1 MLSLGPIIFGLILGL
16 IIGSQIKL
24 NVSDAK
30 FTLGS
35 FVVIFI
41 AGILVAWQSGPYP
54 FYTDS
59 RLCSLLFSKTA
70 FLSALIGIF
79 VGKLLFARSK

>member
-1 MLSLGPIIFGLILGL
+1 MISLGPIIFGLILGL

-24 NVSDAK
+24 NNISDLK
-30 FTLGS
+30 FTLGP
-35 FVVIFI
+35 FVVILI
-41 AGILVAWQSGPYP
+41 AGIIMAWQLGNYP
-54 FYTDS
+54 FYTDLPLS
-59 RLCSLLFSKTA
+59 TA

>member
-1 MLSLGPIIFGLILGL
+1 MMISLGPIIFGLILGL
-16 IIGSQIKL
+16 LVGSQIKL

-35 FVVIFI
+35 FVFIVIAAI
-41 AGILVAWQSGPYP
+41 IVAWQSGNFP
-54 FYTDS
+54 FYSDLPLS
-59 RLCSLLFSKTA
+59 TA

-79 VGKLLFARSK
+79 VGNLIFARSK

>member
-24 NVSDAK
+24 NNNDTQ
-30 FTLGS
+30 FTLGA
-35 FVVIFI
+35 FVIVLI
-41 AGILVAWQSGPYP
+41 AGIIVAWQSGNYP
-54 FYTDS
+54 FYTDLPIS
-59 RLCSLLFSKTA
+59 TA

>member
-16 IIGSQIKL
+16 IVGSQIKL
-24 NVSDAK
+24 DAFDME
-30 FTLGS
+30 FTLAS
-35 FVVIFI
+35 FVIIII
-41 AGILVAWQSGPYP
+41 AGIIVAWQSGNYP
-54 FYTDS
+54 FYTDFHIS
-59 RLCSLLFSKTA
+59 TA

>member
-16 IIGSQIKL
+16 IIGSQLKL
-24 NVSDAK
+24 GTTDAK
-30 FTLGS
+30 FTLGA

-41 AGILVAWQSGPYP
+41 AGIIVAWQSGNYP
-54 FYTDS
+54 FYTDLPIS
-59 RLCSLLFSKTA
+59 TV

-79 VGKLLFARSK
+79 VGKLIFARSK